1 MLSLMKYS
9 PPTPRCRCA
18 VLHCLY
24 GEFMKQIQSNKE
36 YLKRLVEILEV
47 PELRQAIGT
56 RAEQAQTS
64 AQPAKGKAGKPFD
77 PKAVC
82 ASALA
87 QLRELFNSG
96 EKGFK
101 KGVNIPFLQL
111 CRKHNFD
118 ENEWVIFALIAA
130 REISGHSLADPYRGN
145 DSVLKAISALLAMPR
160 MEILPYFLSS
170 NRLKKSGLFSQDNY
184 CRDEAVKPPS
194 SLKESVVEL
203 LLKNGNPKKRKIQS
217 VKPPRPRRIAELLN
231 LNVIGQETAKKQLAT
246 VAFQHLERFAKPA
259 NPGLAVPR
267 LNTLL
272 LGPTGCGKTYITKR
286 LAEILGVPVAFCD
299 ATQYTETGYVGASV
313 EEMLIH
319 LRRAAGDNP
328 KTAEYGIIFIDEI
341 DKIAAQNVGQS
352 HNSERDVSGLSVQQD
367 LLKMLEGDSLNYEKS
382 RPTGITTYNF
392 NVKNVLFIA
401 AGAFQG
407 LGDIV
412 SERLKTKNQIGFKNQ
427 ATSAREE
434 FERSNLLRQV
444 RPQDII
450 KYGFMPEL
458 VGRFPNIVTLDKL
471 TREDFLGILGNQ
483 RTSLIEHYKAFF
495 ARNGIELEIPPAF
508 VAEMADK
515 ATLRDLGARG
525 LNSAVENFFSEL
537 MYELLDRKADSGA
550 QKVNIMNCLRS
561 DRLKELLA

>member
-1 MLSLMKYS
+1 
-9 PPTPRCRCA
+9 
-18 VLHCLY
+18 
-24 GEFMKQIQSNKE
+24 
-36 YLKRLVEILEV
+36 
-47 PELRQAIGT
+47 
-56 RAEQAQTS
+56 
-64 AQPAKGKAGKPFD
+64 
-77 PKAVC
+77 
-82 ASALA
+82 
-87 QLRELFNSG
+87 
-96 EKGFK
+96 
-101 KGVNIPFLQL
+101 
-111 CRKHNFD
+111 
-118 ENEWVIFALIAA
+118 
-130 REISGHSLADPYRGN
+130 
-145 DSVLKAISALLAMPR
+145 
-160 MEILPYFLSS
+160 
-170 NRLKKSGLFSQDNY
+170 
-184 CRDEAVKPPS
+184 
-194 SLKESVVEL
+194 
-203 LLKNGNPKKRKIQS
+203 
-217 VKPPRPRRIAELLN
+217 
-231 LNVIGQETAKKQLAT
+231 
-246 VAFQHLERFAKPA
+246 
-259 NPGLAVPR
+259 
-267 LNTLL
+267 
-272 LGPTGCGKTYITKR
+272 
-286 LAEILGVPVAFCD
+286 
-299 ATQYTETGYVGASV
+299 
-313 EEMLIH
+313 
-319 LRRAAGDNP
+319 
-328 KTAEYGIIFIDEI
+328 
-341 DKIAAQNVGQS
+341 
-352 HNSERDVSGLSVQQD
+352 
-367 LLKMLEGDSLNYEKS
+367 
-382 RPTGITTYNF
+382 
-392 NVKNVLFIA
+392 LFIA